1 MSFAAKAVKKLGL
14 GSAVTGLL
22 APFSGD
28 RAALPDPEQARS
40 YLERLRPDPRSSC
53 LTARPEGFGRGTEA
67 ELEIVLPVYNVERYL
82 GASLDSIF
90 SQETSFSQVSP
101 SAV

>member
-40 YLERLRPDPRSSC
+40 YLERLRPDPHSSC
-53 LTARPEGFGRGTEA
+53 LTARPEGFGRGTHGVHNATFLIKRRWEMEA
-67 ELEIVLPVYNVERYL
+67 AEKAKN
-82 GASLDSIF
+82 
-90 SQETSFSQVSP
+90 ETK
-101 SAV
+101 